1 MKKSRGFTLVE
12 LIVVMVVTGILAGGM
27 TVFFLPVIKSY
38 LAVGRRAGLTDMADG
53 VVRTISRDIRSAVPN
68 SIRQP
73 NGQCFEVV
81 PTSTGGRFRTGPDIV
96 WDAANPGSPSM
107 PVSDDIP
114 TTAFDVTTQLESTPT
129 AGDWVVINNQNGDEV
144 YAGTNRA
151 AIGSVSTSNEKW
163 GKHRITLAAAKSFLP
178 GYEGGRFVIVPNAQ
192 QAVFHVCA
200 GATGGPDANGNG
212 RGTLYRFSGYGFNPA
227 SPGACPTT
235 YAAASVL
242 ATHVEQ
248 CTFTY
253 NPNPGAAQD
262 AGYVQVQIKLTDHNE
277 SVRIQFGTHADNVP

>member
-12 LIVVMVVTGILAGGM
+12 LIVVMVVTGVLAGGM

-73 NGQCFEVV
+73 NGQCFELV
-81 PTSTGGRFRTGPDIV
+81 PTSTGGRFRTGPNIT
-96 WDAANPGSPSM
+96 WDAANPANPSM
-107 PVSDDIP
+107 AISDDIP
-114 TTAFDVTTQLESTPT
+114 TTVFDVTTPLSNIPA
-129 AGDWVVINNQNGDEV
+129 AGDWVVINNQNGGEV

-151 AIGSVSTSNEKW
+151 AIGSVSTPPPQQ
-163 GKHRITLAAAKSFLP
+163 GQHRITLAAATSFPP
-178 GYEGGRFVIVPNAQ
+178 GYDGGRFVVVPSAQ

-212 RGTLYRFSGYGFNPA
+212 RGTLYRFTSYGFNAA
-227 SPGACPTT
+227 SPGACP
-235 YAAASVL
+235 AASGTTAVL
-242 ATHVEQ
+242 ATHVEE
-248 CTFTY
+248 CTFNY